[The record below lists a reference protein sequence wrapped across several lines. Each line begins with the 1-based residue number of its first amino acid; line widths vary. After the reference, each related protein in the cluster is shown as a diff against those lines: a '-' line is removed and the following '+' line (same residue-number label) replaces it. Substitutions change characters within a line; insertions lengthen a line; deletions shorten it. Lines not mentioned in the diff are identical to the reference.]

1 MKSSLIV
8 AFLCLSLTSVKADPI
23 CGLIPESTEYLE
35 PGYGDKFSYEPWN
48 QCLHNQEFAA
58 WNKNFDKDLQEKVLI
73 ISVARISTD
82 KPLQNKFNISMS
94 RLSRQIHKVHL
105 LESSSNAQFDD
116 LCKKA
121 IESLDGSEQLETP
134 EVNQSYLLKPISFEM
149 PANSASSGTK
159 VELTVPE
166 VKKLIDLPV
175 SKLKQALS
183 H

>member
-1 MKSSLIV
+1 M
-8 AFLCLSLTSVKADPI
+8 
-23 CGLIPESTEYLE
+23 
-35 PGYGDKFSYEPWN
+35 
-48 QCLHNQEFAA
+48 
-58 WNKNFDKDLQEKVLI
+58 
-73 ISVARISTD
+73 
-82 KPLQNKFNISMS
+82 KFNISMS